1 MICRPGLTP
10 AAHVWDIDYWLA
22 GQLLFL
28 PRHQQ
33 LEHGHS
39 HHHHNQQHHH
49 HSHCHT
55 LQITTTKARQ
65 PPLFC
70 AQQSLDRGG
79 GGRAAADWCWQG
91 HGAPPTDDMLVRA
104 HARCSETEKIQL
116 LVIDGI
122 PGLGPYRA
130 GEIQRVLPA
139 VQ

>member
-79 GGRAAADWCWQG
+79 GG
-91 HGAPPTDDMLVRA
+91 GAR
-104 HARCSETEKIQL
+104 SS
-116 LVIDGI
+116 
-122 PGLGPYRA
+122 
-130 GEIQRVLPA
+130 
-139 VQ
+139 